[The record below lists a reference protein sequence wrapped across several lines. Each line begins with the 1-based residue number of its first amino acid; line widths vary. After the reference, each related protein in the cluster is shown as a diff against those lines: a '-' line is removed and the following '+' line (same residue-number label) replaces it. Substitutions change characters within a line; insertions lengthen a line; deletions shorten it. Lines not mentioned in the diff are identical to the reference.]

1 MALDLIL
8 RHALLASAG
17 PEQPTVDIGVHNGLI
32 VAVEP
37 QLTAEGPAYDVGGK
51 LVSPG
56 LIESHFQRRDND
68 FNPEQLMH
76 ELEDFLRQE
85 RDRGAE

>member
-1 MALDLIL
+1 MVSSPPRRASCPSRSRSLVCRIPIT
-8 RHALLASAG
+8 LLGLSETNTIG
-17 PEQPTVDIGVHNGLI
+17 YVRQLEQ
-32 VAVEP
+32 
-37 QLTAEGPAYDVGGK
+37 AYDATGEAA
-51 LVSPG
+51 SRP
-56 LIESHFQRRDND
+56 RREDD